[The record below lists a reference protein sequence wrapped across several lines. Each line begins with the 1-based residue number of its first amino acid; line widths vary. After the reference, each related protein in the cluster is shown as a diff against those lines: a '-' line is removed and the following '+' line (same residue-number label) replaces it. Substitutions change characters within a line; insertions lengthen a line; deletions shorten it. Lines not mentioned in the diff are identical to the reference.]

1 MLRKDNL
8 RCSMC
13 NWDDFTRQAHK
24 DEDDLLMLSFKH
36 SQASQTSLA
45 ASFSLGDWIQYTEPL
60 SSQILRV
67 SKLRCLHRSGCPRT
81 LETVARA
88 GGCGS
93 KSVSSLQ
100 LRQQGSYNIW
110 NGTWCLCL
118 CSWITLDV
126 TLLVNWITLH
136 ALLTLL
142 TGPPWTVIQT
152 YTCSIGGGTLI

>member
-1 MLRKDNL
+1 MTSPGKN
-8 RCSMC
+8 
-13 NWDDFTRQAHK
+13 TKQG
-24 DEDDLLMLSFKH
+24 EDDLLVLSLKH
-36 SQASQTSLA
+36 FQASQTSLGA
-45 ASFSLGDWIQYTEPL
+45 YFSLGNWIQYTEPL
-60 SSQILRV
+60 SSQLLRV
-67 SKLRCLHRSGCPRT
+67 SKHRCLHRSGCPRT

-93 KSVSSLQ
+93 KSVSSL
-100 LRQQGSYNIW
+100 LLCQQGSYNIW

-126 TLLVNWITLH
+126 TLLVNWITLY

-152 YTCSIGGGTLI
+152 YICSIGGGTLI